1 MKTAKKEWK
10 RLYVETPI
18 NCNMES
24 PPKPKT
30 PLGETK

>member
-1 MKTAKKEWK
+1 MKTAKKWK
-10 RLYVETPI
+10 RLYAENPI

-30 PLGETK
+30 PMGETK

>member
-1 MKTAKKEWK
+1 MKTAKKWK
-10 RLYVETPI
+10 ELYVEIPI

-24 PPKPKT
+24 SPKPKT